1 MQEGFSR
8 NQVYTLC
15 SKPDC
20 SNFQTTNTAK
30 HLGKLNQQK
39 QPKESA
45 KWKEMQVHEK
55 TATYFYSEMWR
66 SSKYLTS

>member
-8 NQVYTLC
+8 NQVYTLY

-45 KWKEMQVHEK
+45 KWKEM
-55 TATYFYSEMWR
+55 
-66 SSKYLTS
+66 